1 MEIWLEIGNCLGHRR
16 IKGGGIQGH
25 RRRWYTGIAAD
36 DTEAEEIEAADLLIL
51 IAGDWYPIKI
61 ILIPVRLIF

>member
-1 MEIWLEIGNCLGHRR
+1 MCFRYNLLVEIWLEIGNCLGHRR

-51 IAGDWYPIKI
+51 IAGD
-61 ILIPVRLIF
+61 